1 MKISINKNT
10 LESAIVLTNSY
21 VDKKDSS
28 NIASH
33 LLFEVIEDK
42 LIIRASDYEIGI
54 NYKIK
59 KIKVENA
66 GFATANAKSILDI
79 IKSLNNED
87 VVLET
92 IENFLFIRQK
102 GTKYKL
108 PMFNY
113 EDFPNF
119 PSIEGKDKFDIDS
132 SDLSRSLKKILPAVD
147 TNNPKYSLNGA
158 LLDIKTTHIN
168 FVGTDT
174 KRLAIFTLNK
184 TNEKELNLC
193 IPKKAILEMQK
204 IFFEKIEIYYDEN
217 ILIAKN
223 DNFEFFT
230 KLINDKFPDYERVI
244 PKNIT
249 KEFIFKTED
258 FSDALKKINVI
269 TEKMKLNFHKNKLVF
284 EGISLDN
291 MEAKTELDIELDIEE
306 EFNLCIKNKFIT
318 DFLNSI
324 ESETFKL
331 SINEPHMAFL
341 VSSEEL
347 QTVIMPVIL

>member
-1 MKISINKNT
+1 MKISVNKNT

-33 LLFEVIEDK
+33 LLFEVVDDK

-59 KIKVENA
+59 KIKVENS

-87 VVLET
+87 VILET

-119 PSIEGKDKFDIDS
+119 PSTEGKDKFDIDS

-174 KRLAIFTLNK
+174 
-184 TNEKELNLC
+184 
-193 IPKKAILEMQK
+193 
-204 IFFEKIEIYYDEN
+204 
-217 ILIAKN
+217 
-223 DNFEFFT
+223 
-230 KLINDKFPDYERVI
+230 
-244 PKNIT
+244 
-249 KEFIFKTED
+249 
-258 FSDALKKINVI
+258 
-269 TEKMKLNFHKNKLVF
+269 
-284 EGISLDN
+284 
-291 MEAKTELDIELDIEE
+291 
-306 EFNLCIKNKFIT
+306 
-318 DFLNSI
+318 
-324 ESETFKL
+324 
-331 SINEPHMAFL
+331 
-341 VSSEEL
+341 
-347 QTVIMPVIL
+347 